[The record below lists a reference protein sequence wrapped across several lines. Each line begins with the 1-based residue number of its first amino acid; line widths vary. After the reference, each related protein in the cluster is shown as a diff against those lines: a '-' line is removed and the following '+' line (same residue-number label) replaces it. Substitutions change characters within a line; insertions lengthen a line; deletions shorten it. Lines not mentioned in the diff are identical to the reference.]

1 MFSKILFSL
10 PSPFS
15 LSAHQY
21 QYQHVARTKNSAQC
35 LICPICSGL
44 LLAHLL
50 HLRLQQQV
58 EVQELKKHPLVAI
71 KRKSVCINYYNNIIH
86 LLSGSLKKS
95 SGFPKFILLF
105 CFLFWAV

>member
-1 MFSKILFSL
+1 MFQKFCFRFRL
-10 PSPFS
+10 
-15 LSAHQY
+15 LSHYPRTKY

-71 KRKSVCINYYNNIIH
+71 KRKNVCINYYNNIIH

-105 CFLFWAV
+105 CFLF